1 MVGRTC
7 FELQYRPVGDLKNN
21 PRNARVHSK
30 HQIRQIASSIKA
42 FGFTNP
48 VLLDKDNTIVAGHG
62 RVAAAKLLGISDVPT
77 IRLENLSS
85 DQLRA
90 YVLADNRLAEKAGWD
105 KSILAI
111 ELQHLIS
118 IESDFDVTVTGFEIP
133 EIDLVLSTPSAKPDP
148 DDVFELSETPEPI
161 SRPGDFWRLGRH
173 RILCGSSVQKES
185 YSTLMATR
193 RAAVVFTDPEIAWAG
208 LTEEQAKAEN
218 LAVEVVRYPWAAS
231 GRAQSL
237 GRTDG
242 LTKLLIE
249 PDSER
254 ILGIGIVGV
263 SAGDMISEGVVA
275 IEMGATARDLAE
287 SIHPHPTLSETLAFA
302 AEAFLGT
309 ATEIYRPRP
318 AHKPG

>member
-161 SRPGDFWRLGRH
+161 SPTWR
-173 RILCGSSVQKES
+173 
-185 YSTLMATR
+185 
-193 RAAVVFTDPEIAWAG
+193 F
-208 LTEEQAKAEN
+208 
-218 LAVEVVRYPWAAS
+218 LAVRQAPDSVRKFRSKGILFNAYGHATS
-231 GRAQSL
+231 GRCL
-237 GRTDG
+237 
-242 LTKLLIE
+242 
-249 PDSER
+249 
-254 ILGIGIVGV
+254 
-263 SAGDMISEGVVA
+263 
-275 IEMGATARDLAE
+275 
-287 SIHPHPTLSETLAFA
+287 
-302 AEAFLGT
+302 
-309 ATEIYRPRP
+309 YRPPVQRR
-318 AHKPG
+318 H